1 MRKVVNDVLNEYQI
15 PLSDYERITSKTTRV
30 YCNNGKCF
38 ILKESDINA
47 NEKYKFLS
55 YQHINNVLY
64 PIKNENGNYISRYN
78 NKTYTLLPFEEDNK
92 LIDELKIHK
101 LESELSMLHMNT
113 YYKKELSPI
122 TSRKKFEEIY
132 EYLKYKFNLIEAFVR
147 TVEVGIYDEYSILIL
162 KNYHYILDS
171 RKVMEKLNKKL
182 IEDVKSK
189 KSVNYS
195 FVHNNPKLNHL
206 IISDYQNYLISI
218 DRSKIGIPS
227 LDMVKF
233 YIETEDINIDR
244 KEIINEYFSRYNDSF
259 YFDYFCFFV
268 MLYYIKSIIIMEK
281 DFVSS
286 QSFVYSSQSLKNFME
301 MFNLNDK

>member
-1 MRKVVNDVLNEYQI
+1 MKKIISDILNEYQI
-15 PLSDYERITSKTTRV
+15 PLSNYERITSKTTRV
-30 YCNNGKCF
+30 LCNNGKCF
-38 ILKESDINA
+38 IIKESDENI

-55 YQHINNVLY
+55 YQHIGNVLY
-64 PIKNENGNYISRYN
+64 PIKNENGYYISRYN
-78 NKTYTLLPFEEDNK
+78 GKAYSLFPFQEDNK
-92 LIDELKIHK
+92 LIDEIKMQK
-101 LESELSMLHMNT
+101 LEDELSMLHMNT

-122 TSRKKFEEIY
+122 TSRRKFEEIY

-147 TVEVGIYDEYSILIL
+147 TVEEGIYDEYSILIL
-162 KNYHYILDS
+162 KNYHYILNS
-171 RKVMEKLNKKL
+171 KKVIERLNKKL

-195 FVHNNPKLNHL
+195 FIHNNPKLTHL

-218 DRSKIGIPS
+218 DKSKIGIPS

-233 YIETEDINIDR
+233 YIETEDIDIDR

-268 MLYYIKSIIIMEK
+268 MLYYIKSITIIEK

-286 QSFVYSSQSLKNFME
+286 QSFVYASKALKTFME
-301 MFNLNDK
+301 MFNLN